1 MLSAQAV
8 REESL
13 KLEAIQKEQQLKNEK
28 KWVNRTRKMYTG

>member
-28 KWVNRTRKMYTG
+28 KMS